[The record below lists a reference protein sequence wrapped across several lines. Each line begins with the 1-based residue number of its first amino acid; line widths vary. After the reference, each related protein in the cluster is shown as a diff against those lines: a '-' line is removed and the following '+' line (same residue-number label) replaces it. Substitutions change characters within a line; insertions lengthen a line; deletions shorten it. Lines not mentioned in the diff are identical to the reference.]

1 MLGDKVGVLVHLID
15 FRAMYRTVEIFPTKM
30 RKLCLMGLA
39 MCEGASVC
47 QSMNV
52 RKQKSI

>member
-1 MLGDKVGVLVHLID
+1 MLGDKVGVLVHLRD